1 MKAQIAGEREGL
13 VASVLQHKELQGQLA
28 RAKGDNL
35 ALRSEAS
42 ELRARPATLGSVRGL
57 QP

>member
-1 MKAQIAGEREGL
+1 M
-13 VASVLQHKELQGQLA
+13 LQHKELQGQLA

-42 ELRARPATLGSVRGL
+42 ELRARPATLGSAGCNPRSRRL